1 MAEWLEHSVQI
12 EVEAPIELVWGL
24 WSDLE
29 QMPRWMKWID
39 SVKISPENPDISLW
53 TLSTNGLEFKWQS
66 RMLKVVKQ
74 QIIQWESV
82 DGLPNQGAIRF
93 YDRHGSSIVKMT
105 ISYAIPGLIGKI
117 MDNLFLGRVVE
128 STIQADLERFK
139 EYALNVKSNS

>member
-1 MAEWLEHSVQI
+1 MAEWLEHSVQV
-12 EVEAPIELVWGL
+12 EVEVPIELVWSL

-39 SVKISPENPDISLW
+39 SVKILPNDPDISVW
-53 TLSTNGLEFKWQS
+53 KLSTGGLNFSWKS
-66 RMLKVVKQ
+66 RILKIVPN

-93 YDRHGSSIVKMT
+93 YDRQTTSVVKMT
-105 ISYAIPGLIGKI
+105 ISYAIPGLLGKI
-117 MDNLFLGRVVE
+117 MDNLFLGKVVE

-139 EYALNVKSNS
+139 EYALNIKND

>member
-1 MAEWLEHSVQI
+1 MQI
-12 EVEAPIELVWGL
+12 EVQAPIELVWGL

-39 SVKISPENPDISLW
+39 SVEISPENPDISLW
-53 TLSTNGLEFKWQS
+53 KLSTGGLEFKWKS
-66 RMLKVVKQ
+66 RILKVVQQ

-82 DGLPNQGAIRF
+82 DGLPNQGGIRF
-93 YDRHGSSIVKMT
+93 YDRHGSTVVKMT
-105 ISYAIPGLIGKI
+105 VSYAIPGILGKI

-139 EYALNVKSNS
+139 EYALNLTHPPT